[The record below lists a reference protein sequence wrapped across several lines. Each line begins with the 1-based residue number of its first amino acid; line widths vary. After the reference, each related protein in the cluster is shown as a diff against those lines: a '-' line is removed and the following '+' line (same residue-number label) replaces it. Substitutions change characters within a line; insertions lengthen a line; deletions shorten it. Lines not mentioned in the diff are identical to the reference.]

1 MDLKDTNT
9 KKCTQGLR
17 RPFGVAGKGTHTA
30 PPVPGA
36 CVRGECTSQTF
47 SFALLL
53 ALPCSKTYARQPLIL
68 KFLEIKSK

>member
-30 PPVPGA
+30 PPVPGVHVLGDCA
-36 CVRGECTSQTF
+36 SKTF

-68 KFLEIKSK
+68 NFLEIKSK

>member
-30 PPVPGA
+30 PPRCARPGDCA
-36 CVRGECTSQTF
+36 PKTC

-53 ALPCSKTYARQPLIL
+53 ALPCSKTFARQPLIL
-68 KFLEIKSK
+68 KFLEIQSK